1 MTLLSAV
8 ILLFLVMDPLGNIP
22 LFLAVLTQ
30 VEPARQ
36 FRVLLRELVVA
47 LVVLLV
53 FLLAGR
59 YLVEALQISEPAL
72 SIAGGI
78 ILFLIA
84 LRMIFPSR
92 EGGFAEIV
100 EGEPLIVPLA
110 VPFVAG
116 PSAMA
121 TVLLLASRSP
131 DALGRWVLALSIA
144 WVLTAVILLFSV
156 PLSRLLGNRGLIA
169 VQRLMGMIL
178 TTIAVQM
185 LLGGIGKFLGS
196 G

>member
-59 YLVEALQISEPAL
+59 YLVEALQISGPAL

-144 WVLTAVILLFSV
+144 WVLTAVILLLSV

-185 LLGGIGKFLGS
+185 LLGGLAKFLGR
-196 G
+196 